1 MRLAR
6 LSRRRP
12 EPGSGT
18 ATRTLLPVRATYRF
32 RPQRPSNSRRE
43 VGKGEPRGESSAK
56 VPGGPERGQA
66 GTGPS
71 ALRLLPG
78 ALHRRDVGG
87 LAAKGNPDHGG
98 RPGGPPD
105 SLHRDLRH
113 RPAYSTG
120 YHEGE
125 SELASVLNGFG
136 DRLTKYVLNLNGH
149 SHDYERY
156 RPIHG
161 VVHITATGGGPTS
174 RPRGRE
180 TTRAPPTGRCT
191 WRTCAW
197 TSRRAGSIPRR
208 CADRPLR
215 TTTSA
220 AGPARSS
227 TRRRSLRAAEPSS
240 PKPS

>member
-161 VVHITATGGGPTS
+161 VVHITATGGGADLETPWQGDDARTAYRAMHLAHLRVDVTPGGIHTEAVCGPPTS
-174 RPRGRE
+174 DDDVSCRPGEVIDAATISARG
-180 TTRAPPTGRCT
+180 
-191 WRTCAW
+191 
-197 TSRRAGSIPRR
+197 
-208 CADRPLR
+208 
-215 TTTSA
+215 
-220 AGPARSS
+220 
-227 TRRRSLRAAEPSS
+227 
-240 PKPS
+240 